1 MKSDKEIKKEF
12 LPKFWGDPAK
22 YYATDVLKEKGFI
35 RNICIKCNKPF
46 WRTDE
51 KRTVCGD
58 PACSGEGFD
67 FIGNSPAKRKLDYV
81 EVWLKFAKM
90 FNKLGYKPIDRYPV
104 VARWNPT
111 MEYTNSS
118 ISAFQPYVIS
128 GEVEPPE
135 NPLVIPQFCLRFN
148 DIDNVGITESHNTGF
163 VMIGQH
169 MFVKPKDWN
178 QNRVFNDI
186 YTWLEKGICLDSS
199 DIIFHEDAW
208 AGGGNFGCCMEFF
221 SRGCELGNQVYMLY
235 EQTKT
240 GHKELDIKVLDMG
253 MGQERNA
260 WFSQGCETIYDA
272 TFPTVVK
279 KLLSKTGVNFDKDIM
294 KKYIPHAAILNLDEV
309 DNIDKA
315 WQTVA
320 KNVGLDVKEL
330 KNIII
335 PLSGVYS
342 IGEHMRSVLFA
353 LSDGGLPSNV
363 GGGYNLRMLIR
374 RALLFKNKY
383 GWDIDI
389 SDVCKWHTSY
399 LKPIFPEL
407 SNNLDGISEILKVE
421 EEKYVNTKKKSH
433 AVIKSLIGSKV
444 SEKQLLQLYDS
455 QGVSP
460 EMVRDEFEK
469 KGKILKIPEDFY
481 AKVSEL
487 HDKKTQLTET
497 EKKNVIRIGEIDNTK
512 ILYYDDYSKVD
523 FSATVLKVVDDF
535 IILDKTAFYPTSG
548 GQIHDTGN
556 IDNNQ
561 VKDVFKQGSV
571 IVHHMEKN
579 HNIRKGCKV
588 VGKIDFERRL
598 KLAQQHTATHII
610 NAAARHIL
618 GLHIN
623 QAGAKKTENKSHL
636 DITHYR
642 PLSGN
647 EIKTIEEAANKMV
660 KKSINIEKYL
670 VTRREAERKFGMRIY
685 QGGAVPGKIIRIVN
699 IPNVDV
705 EACGGTHLNN
715 TSEVGKIKIIKT
727 TKVQDGINRIEFT
740 AGDEA
745 GKLSSNDDLIL
756 KKIINSFRKIVNIK
770 CNDSTAK
777 QLRECSEF
785 FSVPNDQLIK
795 TIEKFVNDIEAL
807 SKRMNVKNKVK
818 KVKNMKE
825 ACSLI
830 FNEWKSMKKRSE
842 KILKTQAESGVDE
855 IIKKARNNEIFEI
868 VDMDRKEMIST
879 AESVIKRKPQM
890 TVILVNKE
898 GIIIGMSNVKDIT
911 KEIKNICKDCAG
923 SGGGKGTLAQGKI
936 NIKKLKKK

>member
-1 MKSDKEIKKEF
+1 
-12 LPKFWGDPAK
+12 
-22 YYATDVLKEKGFI
+22 
-35 RNICIKCNKPF
+35 
-46 WRTDE
+46 
-51 KRTVCGD
+51 
-58 PACSGEGFD
+58 
-67 FIGNSPAKRKLDYV
+67 
-81 EVWLKFAKM
+81 M